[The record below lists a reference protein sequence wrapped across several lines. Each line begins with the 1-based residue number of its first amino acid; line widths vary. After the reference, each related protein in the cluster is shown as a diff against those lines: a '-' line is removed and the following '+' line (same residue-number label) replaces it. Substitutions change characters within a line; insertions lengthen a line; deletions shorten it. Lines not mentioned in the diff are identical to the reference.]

1 MPTPQELLA
10 DPKFQALPEQERV
23 KVLLRVDPN
32 FGGLP
37 PDQQLRVVA
46 PRTQPAP
53 APASPQAAREPWS
66 GESYLAPVRG
76 ALKRGGETLATVGT
90 LLDPATYTTAIMHGE
105 APDIKSRVAVIKAA
119 AGLGRKGRGEE
130 VGAGAEQLAEFL
142 LPGPSKGTLPLR
154 MAKEAAI
161 GGGIT
166 ALQNKELGPREL
178 GAAAVS
184 AAFPGAG
191 ALLTKL
197 TKGGRTLIKSTLR
210 PNLSQFAHGADPVKG
225 VLDEGIMAGSQEG
238 LAAKT
243 AAKASELQEAQATAL
258 AANPNG
264 NAPIIPRK
272 EILQPL
278 YDSARDAIDSAAL
291 TPQEKAKVARK
302 INGLVTTIWQTMPTK
317 ITPAAALE
325 LRKEYQQA
333 INWVA
338 KNNVRQWEKDAK
350 VAVYHKI
357 NEMLDQVVPEVR
369 QFDARLHNVIPAKEA
384 ARAESLVGSKDTR
397 EAWYIA
403 RRLAQMAAGAGVGT
417 LLHGGSG
424 GMIGAAAAPALFS
437 ALESVP
443 VKTVAAQL
451 LKPERV
457 KAVAEKLARL
467 SAAGVS
473 ATGPGDSVEAGLEAA
488 PETEAEAE
496 QRRRNQRR

>member
-1 MPTPQELLA
+1 MPTPQEVLA

-32 FGGLP
+32 FGQLP

-46 PRTQPAP
+46 PRAQAPIPAP
-53 APASPQAAREPWS
+53 APAPQAAREPWS

-76 ALKRGGETLATVGT
+76 ALQRGGETLATVGT
-90 LLDPATYTTAIMHGE
+90 LLDPATYTPAIMHGE

-210 PNLSQFAHGADPVKG
+210 PSLSQFAHGADPVKG

-338 KNNVRQWEKDAK
+338 KNK
-350 VAVYHKI
+350 
-357 NEMLDQVVPEVR
+357 VR

-403 RRLAQMAAGAGVGT
+403 RRIAQMAAGAGVGT

-457 KAVAEKLARL
+457 RAVAEKLARL

-473 ATGPGDSVEAGLEAA
+473 ATGSETRIEAA

>member
-1 MPTPQELLA
+1 MPRRSSRCRRRA
-10 DPKFQALPEQERV
+10 ACRILPAWSLQ
-23 KVLLRVDPN
+23 
-32 FGGLP
+32 GH
-37 PDQQLRVVA
+37 
-46 PRTQPAP
+46 
-53 APASPQAAREPWS
+53 PASPHGQGSRH
-66 GESYLAPVRG
+66 RG
-76 ALKRGGETLATVGT
+76 W
-90 LLDPATYTTAIMHGE
+90 
-105 APDIKSRVAVIKAA
+105 
-119 AGLGRKGRGEE
+119 
-130 VGAGAEQLAEFL
+130 F
-142 LPGPSKGTLPLR
+142 
-154 MAKEAAI
+154 
-161 GGGIT
+161 T

-178 GAAAVS
+178 TSAAIS

-191 ALLTKL
+191 AVLTKL
-197 TKGGRTLIKSTLR
+197 TKGGRALIKSTLR
-210 PNLSQFAHGADPVKG
+210 PNLSQFAHGADPIKG

-357 NEMLDQVVPEVR
+357 NE
-369 QFDARLHNVIPAKEA
+369 
-384 ARAESLVGSKDTR
+384 
-397 EAWYIA
+397 
-403 RRLAQMAAGAGVGT
+403 
-417 LLHGGSG
+417 
-424 GMIGAAAAPALFS
+424 
-437 ALESVP
+437 
-443 VKTVAAQL
+443 
-451 LKPERV
+451 
-457 KAVAEKLARL
+457 
-467 SAAGVS
+467 
-473 ATGPGDSVEAGLEAA
+473 
-488 PETEAEAE
+488 
-496 QRRRNQRR
+496 

>member
-1 MPTPQELLA
+1 MPTPQEVLA

-46 PRTQPAP
+46 PRAQAPIPAP
-53 APASPQAAREPWS
+53 APAPQAAREPWS

-210 PNLSQFAHGADPVKG
+210 PSLSQFAHGADPVKG
-225 VLDEGIMAGSQEG
+225 VLDEGIMAGSQEQLPGDLADALAQDALDRRMHVLGVGRPRERAALEVAGDALEARDDGVRLG
-238 LAAKT
+238 LGDD
-243 AAKASELQEAQATAL
+243 AL
-258 AANPNG
+258 AAEH
-264 NAPIIPRK
+264 PR
-272 EILQPL
+272 
-278 YDSARDAIDSAAL
+278 
-291 TPQEKAKVARK
+291 
-302 INGLVTTIWQTMPTK
+302 
-317 ITPAAALE
+317 
-325 LRKEYQQA
+325 
-333 INWVA
+333 
-338 KNNVRQWEKDAK
+338 
-350 VAVYHKI
+350 
-357 NEMLDQVVPEVR
+357 
-369 QFDARLHNVIPAKEA
+369 
-384 ARAESLVGSKDTR
+384 VGD
-397 EAWYIA
+397 
-403 RRLAQMAAGAGVGT
+403 
-417 LLHGGSG
+417 
-424 GMIGAAAAPALFS
+424 APAH
-437 ALESVP
+437 VD
-443 VKTVAAQL
+443 
-451 LKPERV
+451 R
-457 KAVAEKLARL
+457 
-467 SAAGVS
+467 G
-473 ATGPGDSVEAGLEAA
+473 
-488 PETEAEAE
+488 
-496 QRRRNQRR
+496 